1 LDKASLS
8 TEIEGVVR
16 SLGIAIVVAVV
27 LAIGFAVVLNSNQ
40 KTAQEEFSTEAA
52 RPCSHKSGELRHY
65 STRLSPVLG
74 S

>member
-16 SLGIAIVVAVV
+16 SFGIAIVVAVV

-52 RPCSHKSGELRHY
+52 RP
-65 STRLSPVLG
+65 
-74 S
+74 

>member
-52 RPCSHKSGELRHY
+52 RP
-65 STRLSPVLG
+65 
-74 S
+74 

>member
-8 TEIEGVVR
+8 TEIEGGVR
-16 SLGIAIVVAVV
+16 SFGIAIVVAVV

-52 RPCSHKSGELRHY
+52 RP
-65 STRLSPVLG
+65 
-74 S
+74 

>member
-16 SLGIAIVVAVV
+16 SFRIAIVVAVV

-52 RPCSHKSGELRHY
+52 RP
-65 STRLSPVLG
+65 
-74 S
+74 